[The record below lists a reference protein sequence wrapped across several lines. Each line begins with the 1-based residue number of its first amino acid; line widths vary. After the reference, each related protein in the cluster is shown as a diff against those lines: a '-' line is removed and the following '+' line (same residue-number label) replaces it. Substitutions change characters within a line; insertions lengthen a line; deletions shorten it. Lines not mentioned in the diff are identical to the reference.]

1 MMVSYNVMVS
11 TLDSADG
18 ERLYPHRKFCNV
30 ALPYR
35 NSRAPESQAW
45 GRVGGGGGKQTGGEE
60 SEGLGRGKK
69 A

>member
-1 MMVSYNVMVS
+1 MMVT
-11 TLDSADG
+11 TLDRADR
-18 ERLYPHRKFCNV
+18 EHLYPHRKFWNV

-35 NSRAPESQAW
+35 NSQAPESQAW